1 MLLLQLADPPLTIPA
16 VGGLI
21 AAVFLV
27 HGLAALIGSRGR
39 HLSWPVFLAIAAL
52 AWWATR
58 P

>member
-1 MLLLQLADPPLTIPA
+1 MAYRLTLAPWLKGYRPGD
-16 VGGLI
+16 
-21 AAVFLV
+21 AAAD
-27 HGLAALIGSRGR
+27 GLAALIGSRGR